1 MINSI
6 DIKEKDRF
14 NELGLLVNSKFS
26 TLFNLDDILSSVYD
40 YVYGYYIEDKL
51 IGFIH
56 CTKMYEQVDIVNV
69 VVDKEYRKQGIGTKL
84 LNYVFDTFNDVSNYI
99 LEVNEK
105 NSAAINLYSVNN
117 FVVINKR
124 EKYYGNDD
132 ALIMKRDV
140 VNEGC

>member
-1 MINSI
+1 MINSVG
-6 DIKEKDRF
+6 IKEKDRF
-14 NELGLLVNSKFS
+14 NELGLLVNNKFS
-26 TLFNLDDILSSVYD
+26 TLFNLEDILSSVYD

-56 CTKMYEQVDIVNV
+56 CTKMYEQVDIVNI

-105 NSAAINLYSVNN
+105 NSAAINLYTVNN